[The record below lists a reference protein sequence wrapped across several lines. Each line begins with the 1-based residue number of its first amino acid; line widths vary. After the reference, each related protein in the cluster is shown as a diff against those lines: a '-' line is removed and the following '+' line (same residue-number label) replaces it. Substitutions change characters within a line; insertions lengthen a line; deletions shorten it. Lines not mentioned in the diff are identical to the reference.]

1 MALSSRMTLSSRMA
15 WSSRMWWV
23 AVAGTAAIAVT
34 GCGQA
39 QRPAGNVV
47 QSSDGRVVASGDNVW
62 REPHSYVYI
71 VDSRCGERLLIGRI
85 RLWVGQGKVVR
96 AEGVDESGR
105 RLATEAKLANLP
117 TLGQLLD
124 EYDKA
129 RHSDADVATV
139 AFDPGDGHPTKID
152 LDPNKNAIDDE
163 ACYVISEYAV
173 LSTPPPPS

>member
-1 MALSSRMTLSSRMA
+1 M
-15 WSSRMWWV
+15 
-23 AVAGTAAIAVT
+23 T
-34 GCGQA
+34 GCGQG
-39 QRPAGNVV
+39 QKPAGNVV
-47 QSSDGRVVASGDNVW
+47 QSSDGRVTASGDSVW
-62 REPHSYVYI
+62 REPQSYVYI

-96 AEGVDESGR
+96 AEGMDEPGR
-105 RLATEAKLANLP
+105 GLATEAKLANLP

-124 EYDKA
+124 EYDNA
-129 RHSDADVATV
+129 RHSGADVATV

-152 LDPNKNAIDDE
+152 LDPKKNAVDDE